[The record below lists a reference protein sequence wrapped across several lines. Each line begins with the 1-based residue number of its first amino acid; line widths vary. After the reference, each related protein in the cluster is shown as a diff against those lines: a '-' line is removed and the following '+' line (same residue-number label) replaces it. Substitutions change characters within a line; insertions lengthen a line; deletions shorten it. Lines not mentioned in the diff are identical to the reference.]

1 MAQPDPMIVK
11 QVLTELR
18 DVNKEKRRT
27 AVMKLGMIGG
37 EVAVRTLIMIV
48 QNNHEDLIVR
58 GRAAL
63 MLGKLGDTLAV
74 EPLIAALDAP
84 GFQTPLYAVQS
95 LGKLGDP
102 RAIEP
107 LLRMLKTDHD
117 KFREAAQEALQ
128 KLGHDLDVTQPE
140 LARGDSQNQRSVMDA
155 AEAVIAQASA
165 RANASEAQNQ
175 ADSDTPAEQW
185 MPENNGSNS

>member
-1 MAQPDPMIVK
+1 MAEPDPMIVK

-48 QNNHEDLIVR
+48 QNSHEDLIVR

-63 MLGKLGDTLAV
+63 MLGKLGDPLAV

-107 LLRMLKTDHD
+107 LRRMLKTDHD
-117 KFREAAQEALQ
+117 KFREAAQEALE
-128 KLGHDLDVTQPE
+128 KLGHDVNVKQPE
-140 LARGDSQNQRSVMDA
+140 LSQSDAQTSRSVVDA

-165 RANASEAQNQ
+165 RANAENQ
-175 ADSDTPAEQW
+175 ADSDTAEQW
-185 MPENNGSNS
+185 MPENNSSNT

>member
-185 MPENNGSNS
+185 MSENNGSNS